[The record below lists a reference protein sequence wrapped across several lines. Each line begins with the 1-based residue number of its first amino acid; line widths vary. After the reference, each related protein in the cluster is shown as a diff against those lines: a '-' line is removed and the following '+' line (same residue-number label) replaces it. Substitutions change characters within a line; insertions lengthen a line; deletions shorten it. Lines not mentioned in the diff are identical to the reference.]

1 MCVCVSV
8 CVSVCVCLC
17 VCVCVSVCVS
27 LTPDTVSLCVCESNT
42 VPTAPVPPPAPNG
55 GRRTGAESKQGAR
68 GWQSTTAAH
77 VGIATGAGTGA
88 TLVQEALQLE
98 PELVCD
104 LKKQPYVSHD
114 GPWSVQ

>member
-1 MCVCVSV
+1 M
-8 CVSVCVCLC
+8 
-17 VCVCVSVCVS
+17 
-27 LTPDTVSLCVCESNT
+27 CVCESNT

-104 LKKQPYVSHD
+104 LKKQPYVSHSSAGGRFGGRMGAACRLNLASVYMVMVGVV
-114 GPWSVQ
+114 GPLH